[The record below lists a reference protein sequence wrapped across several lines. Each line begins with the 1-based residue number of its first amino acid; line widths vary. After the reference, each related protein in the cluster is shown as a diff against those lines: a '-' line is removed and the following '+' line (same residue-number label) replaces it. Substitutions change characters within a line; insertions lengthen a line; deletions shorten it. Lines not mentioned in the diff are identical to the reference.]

1 MPVLAFPRLSVWYA
15 SQGMKCPRC
24 GVSCHEEWE
33 RTCISDASL
42 GERDEVAWYAGFQLC
57 PECERP
63 IIRLWEGTENSLGDF
78 QEKAEYLVYPRG
90 SLRPLPPEVGDPYKQ
105 DFMEACAVLGDSL
118 KASAAISRRCL
129 QLLLRDKAKTK
140 AKDLAD
146 QIQEV
151 LDSVALPSHLAQSI
165 DAVRQIGNFAA
176 HPMKSQDT
184 GLIVEVEPGE
194 AEWLLD
200 SLEGLLD
207 FYVVQPAITERKRLE
222 LNKKLKALGKPPVK

>member
-1 MPVLAFPRLSVWYA
+1 
-15 SQGMKCPRC
+15 MKCPHC
-24 GVSCHEEWE
+24 GVSCHEEWQS
-33 RTCISDASL
+33 TCINDDY
-42 GERDEVAWYAGFQLC
+42 GEQKEVAWYAGFQLC

-63 IIRLWEGTENSLGDF
+63 IIRLWEGTESADGKFL
-78 QEKAEYLVYPRG
+78 QKAEYPVYPRG
-90 SLRPLPPEVGDPYKQ
+90 SVRPLPPEVGDPYKQ
-105 DFMEACAVLGDSL
+105 DFTEACAVLGGSL

-129 QLLLRDKAKTK
+129 QLLLRDKARTK
-140 AKDLAD
+140 AKDLSD

-151 LDSVALPSHLAQSI
+151 LDSGALPSHLAQSI

-176 HPMKSQDT
+176 HSMKSKDT

-207 FYVVQPAITERKRLE
+207 FYIVQPAIIERKRLE